1 MNEQLGLRV
10 LGAVMNWDDERARN
24 EFAWLR
30 LIARLK
36 YDSYRDFQAG
46 MRFIESL
53 ATWLQQFKKGERAAA
68 YEFIRHTLVYIGPA
82 EMTHLVERFYPSV
95 VQRRL
100 AQTLARDLRIPAYR
114 VLVEAA
120 DESKRLRR
128 QTLFVGLS
136 DGARLD
142 TIRHMNTGILRNEQ
156 FLQSTQ
162 VGVDK
167 WKDLLDDLRSNL
179 GCSLARFRLIYLLDD
194 FVGTGTT
201 LLRFDKV
208 QKKWKGKLV
217 RFIDSIKRADESLE
231 NDRLLEADCELCIHH
246 YVASSAAVDAV
257 KNRCECAKS
266 TIDERWKRRP
276 NLSYGTIL
284 PPKLPINSSD
294 EENKDFLHLTETYY
308 DPQIRTRH
316 TDVGGV
322 SHLGLGYSGSAL
334 PLVLEHNTPN
344 NSVALLWAETDG
356 GIVDGVQTPAMRP
369 LFRRR
374 QRHF

>member
-53 ATWLQQFKKGERAAA
+53 ATWLQQFKEGERAAA

-167 WKDLLDDLRSNL
+167 WKDLLEDLRSNL

-194 FVGTGTT
+194 FVGTGTS
-201 LLRFDKV
+201 LLRFDKG

-257 KNRCECAKS
+257 KSRLECAKR
-266 TIDERWKRRP
+266 TVDELWNWP
-276 NLSYGTIL
+276 LYFSYGTIL
-284 PPKLPINSSD
+284 PPKLPINSGD
-294 EENKDFLHLTETYY
+294 ENNNEFLHLTKTYY
-308 DPQIRTRH
+308 DPQMRTKH

-322 SHLGLGYSGSAL
+322 DHLGLGYGGSAL

-356 GIVDGVQTPAMRP
+356 SIVDGAQAPAMRP